1 MRKLQLEESQ
11 ASEVEMMMPFPFKIA
26 ISLHETQLIQM
37 KEEMNHDITFW
48 IDHIIPTAQC
58 KIISNSI

>member
-1 MRKLQLEESQ
+1 MMRKLQLEESQ

-37 KEEMNHDITFW
+37 KKEMNHDITF
-48 IDHIIPTAQC
+48 
-58 KIISNSI
+58 